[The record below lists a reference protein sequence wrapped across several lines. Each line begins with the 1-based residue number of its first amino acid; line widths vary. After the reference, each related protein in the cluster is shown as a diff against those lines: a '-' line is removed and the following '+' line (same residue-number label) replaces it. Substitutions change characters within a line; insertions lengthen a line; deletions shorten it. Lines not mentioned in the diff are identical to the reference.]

1 MAPLSDGGR
10 PAGRLRRASRP
21 LDPLAL
27 PSRRVSPRPPP
38 HARPSRPHAGIIH
51 VARTHPVIPLKHD
64 PHKGRCVPRTPQG
77 LERSAGALL
86 LRQTNNQTNRCRVKQ
101 WPGGAA
107 AKTGSRARALSA
119 PLDSQS
125 ADVRAGHFLRCPKKR
140 GRKRGRD
147 CTAASASRSQE
158 GAGDKKAQRLLA
170 FSLDQK
176 TRKIFFLNGAAALSH
191 GSH

>member
-38 HARPSRPHAGIIH
+38 RARPSRPHAGIIH

-119 PLDSQS
+119 PLDSQP
-125 ADVRAGHFLRCPKKR
+125 ADVRAGHLLRCPKKEGEKEGGIAPPPLRHAARKGQAIRKHR
-140 GRKRGRD
+140 G
-147 CTAASASRSQE
+147 C
-158 GAGDKKAQRLLA
+158 LL
-170 FSLDQK
+170 FP
-176 TRKIFFLNGAAALSH
+176 
-191 GSH
+191 

>member
-10 PAGRLRRASRP
+10 PAGRLRRGSRP

-38 HARPSRPHAGIIH
+38 RARPSRPHAGIIH

-107 AKTGSRARALSA
+107 AKTGSRGRALSA
-119 PLDSQS
+119 PLD
-125 ADVRAGHFLRCPKKR
+125 AARRRPRGPLLAVPEKR

-176 TRKIFFLNGAAALSH
+176 TRKTFFLNGAAALSH